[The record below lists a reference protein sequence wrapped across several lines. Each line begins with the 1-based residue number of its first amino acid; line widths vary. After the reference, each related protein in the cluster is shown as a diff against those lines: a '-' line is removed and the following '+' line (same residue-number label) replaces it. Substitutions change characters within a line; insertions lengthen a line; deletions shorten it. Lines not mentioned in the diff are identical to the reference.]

1 MEESSTLQ
9 KLKDYIEKNIVTSVN
24 EKKQLNVYKYIIPN
38 DDFRDI
44 VRKC

>member
-1 MEESSTLQ
+1 MEESSTFQ
-9 KLKDYIEKNIVTSVN
+9 ELKAYIEENIVTSVN
-24 EKKQLNVYKYIIPN
+24 EKKQLNVHKFIIPK